1 MKRRALVMALA
12 GGTFA
17 VCFYGLGSVFGLAS
31 GLRMAVLSVVAA
43 ALWLLLMFAFRRV
56 TGWP

>member
-1 MKRRALVMALA
+1 MVSA
-12 GGTFA
+12 GGAFA
-17 VCFYGLGSVFGLAS
+17 VCFYGFGSVFGLAS

-43 ALWLLLMFAFRRV
+43 GLWLLLMFAFRRV